1 MADYL
6 VTLTV
11 VRAIV
16 SDGRGE
22 EETYYLECGGAG
34 GDTKLVWDD
43 IVRINELT
51 GRVIAEKER
60 KEVEDER

>member
-1 MADYL
+1 MNDYL

-11 VRAIV
+11 VREIV
-16 SDGRGE
+16 ADGRGE
-22 EETYYLECGGAG
+22 VETYYLECGGGG

-51 GRVIAEKER
+51 GRV
-60 KEVEDER
+60 